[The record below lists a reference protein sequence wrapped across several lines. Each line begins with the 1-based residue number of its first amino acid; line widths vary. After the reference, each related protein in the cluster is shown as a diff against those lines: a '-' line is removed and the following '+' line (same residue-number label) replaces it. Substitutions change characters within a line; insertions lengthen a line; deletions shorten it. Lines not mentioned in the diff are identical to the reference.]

1 MRSLGA
7 AIAATSL
14 VVSSAFAATVTNTSA
29 PLAAGK
35 PAGVKQAQE
44 RGDAFWWI
52 AGVGVVGLGI
62 ALVASGNGNNG
73 VTPGTSTTTTTTT
86 TTTTSP

>member
-7 AIAATSL
+7 AIVATSL
-14 VVSSAFAATVTNTSA
+14 VVSSAFAATATNTSM
-29 PLAAGK
+29 PLAPGK

>member
-7 AIAATSL
+7 AIAAASL
-14 VVSSAFAATVTNTSA
+14 IVSSTFALAATNTSV
-29 PLAAGK
+29 PLAPGK
-35 PAGVKQAQE
+35 PAGVKQAQMH
-44 RGDAFWWI
+44 DNAFWWI

-73 VTPGTSTTTTTTT
+73 VVPGTSPTTTTTTT
-86 TTTTSP
+86 TTTAP